1 MNDTT
6 EVGEGMKRCEIILA
20 GIGGQGLL
28 LSGLILGDSAAISE
42 KLYAVQIESYAPLA
56 RGGSS
61 SSDIVISDEEIT
73 YPRIEKA
80 DILIALASSSY
91 NENKHRVKE
100 DGVILFNSNGGEIED
115 DPRVIKAPLT
125 DIAVESTK
133 RAITVSMVS
142 LGFIPYM
149 TYLVSM
155 RAITSSIA
163 RKAPTGTAEVNI
175 SAAEAGAKFAEELFA
190 DKK

>member
-61 SSDIVISDEEIT
+61 SSDIVISCLLYTSDAADE
-73 YPRIEKA
+73 
-80 DILIALASSSY
+80 
-91 NENKHRVKE
+91 
-100 DGVILFNSNGGEIED
+100 
-115 DPRVIKAPLT
+115 
-125 DIAVESTK
+125 
-133 RAITVSMVS
+133 
-142 LGFIPYM
+142 
-149 TYLVSM
+149 
-155 RAITSSIA
+155 
-163 RKAPTGTAEVNI
+163 
-175 SAAEAGAKFAEELFA
+175 
-190 DKK
+190 